1 MIKPVIAL
9 FLAYQLVVDAQCTGC
24 WIGTSGPCKQ
34 SSGVCWASNN
44 NRCPQGTDFCGTP
57 ATPGPSSTPL
67 PGSDCLDCSPPSSGK
82 CKAPHDGVCHAEMPG
97 NPENDNCPPDTTR
110 CYPIIPEPTNPPL
123 PGSDCLDCSSLS
135 SGKCKAPHDGVCHA
149 EMPGNPENDNCPPG
163 TNRCYPQTLAP
174 VTPAPVTPA
183 PTPATEVIFTED
195 FTENPGNFGDVKINR
210 NGELLIKKKK
220 KATTSNE
227 DIRDY
232 SEVQFSFDY
241 STDSRTSENLKV
253 GYKFKGHSWTDTD
266 FIPAEERVTGNV
278 FIAIPDNSRKLKF
291 RFKGDGN
298 TRNDIWRIDNVSVTG
313 TVK

>member
-1 MIKPVIAL
+1 MIKLVIAL

-24 WIGTSGPCKQ
+24 WIGTRGPCQQ
-34 SSGVCWASNN
+34 SNSVCWASNN
-44 NRCPQGTDFCGTP
+44 NRCPQGTTSCRTP
-57 ATPGPSSTPL
+57 ATPEPSSTPL

-97 NPENDNCPPDTTR
+97 NPENDNCPP
-110 CYPIIPEPTNPPL
+110 
-123 PGSDCLDCSSLS
+123 
-135 SGKCKAPHDGVCHA
+135 
-149 EMPGNPENDNCPPG
+149 G

-174 VTPAPVTPA
+174 VTPAPITPAPVTPAPISPAPVTPA

-195 FTENPGNFGDVKINR
+195 FTENPGNFGDVKING

-220 KATTSNE
+220 KATTSNK
-227 DIRDY
+227 DIRVY

-253 GYKFKGHSWTDTD
+253 GYKFKGHPWKDTD

>member
-1 MIKPVIAL
+1 VDPANNQVVSAGHRTIIAAHKAL
-9 FLAYQLVVDAQCTGC
+9 IFAALQ
-24 WIGTSGPCKQ
+24 
-34 SSGVCWASNN
+34 
-44 NRCPQGTDFCGTP
+44 
-57 ATPGPSSTPL
+57 PL
-67 PGSDCLDCSPPSSGK
+67 LDLLLHLYRVRIVLTVFFPSSGK

-123 PGSDCLDCSSLS
+123 PGSDCLDCFFPS

-195 FTENPGNFGDVKINR
+195 FTENPGHFGDVKING

-220 KATTSNE
+220 KATTSNK
-227 DIRDY
+227 DIRVY

-253 GYKFKGHSWTDTD
+253 GYKFKGHSWTDTN
-266 FIPAEERVTGNV
+266 FAPTEERVTRNV
-278 FIAIPDNSRKLKF
+278 IIAIPDNSRKLKF